1 MGVIMEKEAI
11 DRQTRSI
18 LFSAIGRDFQ
28 LINIICMFSNLV
40 TLTLI
45 STGNITIVPLS
56 IVIIGT
62 LVFALIA
69 GLNQIDTFKAWTMD
83 MDKQDAKSNMGEQ
96 GQKAPFAMWKTVF
109 ALTYLAI
116 ALGQLYEI
124 LL

>member
-1 MGVIMEKEAI
+1 MDKEVM
-11 DRQTRSI
+11 DRQTRAI

-28 LINIICMFSNLV
+28 LINIICIFANIV
-40 TLTLI
+40 TLSLI
-45 STGNITIVPLS
+45 CTGNIAVLPLS

-69 GLNQIDTFKAWTMD
+69 GLNQIDTFKAWIMD
-83 MDKQDAKSNMGEQ
+83 MDKQDTESNMGIQ

-109 ALTYLAI
+109 SLTYLAI